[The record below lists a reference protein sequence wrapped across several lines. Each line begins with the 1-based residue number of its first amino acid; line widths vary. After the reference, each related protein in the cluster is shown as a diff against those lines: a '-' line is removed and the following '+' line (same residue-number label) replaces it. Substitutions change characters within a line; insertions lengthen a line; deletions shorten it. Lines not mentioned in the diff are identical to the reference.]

1 MKMLTAGPARLVYE
15 NGFLRRINYG
25 NSEVVRMIYF
35 ALRDHNWNTLSHDIT
50 SEEIENQ
57 GNAFRISYE
66 SSHHDGGVAVMAWKT
81 QIAGTEDGTITF
93 EIRGRMLSDFRK
105 NRAGFCLLHPPFVAG
120 SSCTIEHADG
130 ATSEN
135 TFPVHVAPENPFKN
149 IRSMTWTVGANRF
162 LVMFEGDVF
171 ETEDQRNWGDASY
184 KTFCTPLDLP
194 FPVELKKGSEIFQ
207 RIILRPVEPVPAS
220 VSDDG
225 TLVLQS
231 TGMRGVLPALGIGAS
246 TETER
251 LTDRMVTMIREL
263 RLTHYRIDLQPSSE
277 QFAADFSR
285 EYENAYALGLPLEV
299 ALHLTEKFAD
309 EIEAFSVICQQNKVR
324 LKKVILLRDG
334 ALVTS
339 QDIIDRVT
347 SLKETFPRVQ
357 FGGGTD
363 YNFTEINRNHFQADN
378 LDFISFSMDPQEH
391 ATDDLTILENA
402 ASLEFLV
409 ASTKSI
415 YGSKMPVQVSPLTLL
430 RRFNPYATNP
440 ADLVVA
446 EARRVD
452 PRQKDVLT
460 SLWTLGAIC
469 SLAKGSA
476 SSTTLYQTVGNQGV
490 IDKDCNPYPVY
501 DTIRI
506 LSPFQGRA
514 IEVLSSRDPLSVTAA
529 LLDKKLLIMANMTT
543 KEMRVQWNG
552 REFALPARDIRLEKV
567 QS

>member
-1 MKMLTAGPARLVYE
+1 
-15 NGFLRRINYG
+15 
-25 NSEVVRMIYF
+25 
-35 ALRDHNWNTLSHDIT
+35 
-50 SEEIENQ
+50 
-57 GNAFRISYE
+57 ISYE

-285 EYENAYALGLPLEV
+285 EYENEYALGLPLEV

-309 EIEAFSVICQQNKVR
+309 EIEAFSVICQQNNVR

-378 LDFISFSMDPQEH
+378 LDFISFS
-391 ATDDLTILENA
+391 
-402 ASLEFLV
+402 
-409 ASTKSI
+409 
-415 YGSKMPVQVSPLTLL
+415 
-430 RRFNPYATNP
+430 
-440 ADLVVA
+440 
-446 EARRVD
+446 
-452 PRQKDVLT
+452 
-460 SLWTLGAIC
+460 
-469 SLAKGSA
+469 
-476 SSTTLYQTVGNQGV
+476 
-490 IDKDCNPYPVY
+490 
-501 DTIRI
+501 
-506 LSPFQGRA
+506 
-514 IEVLSSRDPLSVTAA
+514 
-529 LLDKKLLIMANMTT
+529 
-543 KEMRVQWNG
+543 
-552 REFALPARDIRLEKV
+552 
-567 QS
+567 